1 MEKEVEGKRKIDEIL
16 ERLGIDLKVLEEE
29 QIKLRKGLQLKDT
42 FDKESIN
49 VVAGCDNAYF
59 DNKIISAIVVVDENF
74 EILEEKFAVGKAGFP
89 YVPGFLAYRELPIML
104 ECYKKIENVPDLFI
118 IDGNGI
124 LHPREFGLA
133 SHFGLSVNKPTI
145 GVAKSLTLGEIK
157 GEDIYVDK
165 KILGKCVMTK
175 EGSKP
180 IYVSQGNMI
189 SLKTAVDTVK
199 KYIKQPHKLPEP
211 LFLAH
216 HFADKIRE
224 ELGRKSES

>member
-1 MEKEVEGKRKIDEIL
+1 MEKEVEGKKKIDEIL
-16 ERLGIDLKVLEEE
+16 ERMGIDLKVLEEE
-29 QIKLRKGLQLKDT
+29 QIKLRKLLELKDN
-42 FDKESIN
+42 FKIEN
-49 VVAGCDNAYF
+49 VKVVAGCDNAYF
-59 DNKIISAIVVVDENF
+59 DNKIISAIVVIDENF

-118 IDGNGI
+118 IDGNGL

-145 GVAKSLTLGEIK
+145 GISKNLILGEAK
-157 GEDIYVDK
+157 DNKIYVGK
-165 KILGKCVMTK
+165 KILAEQVATK

-189 SLKTAVDTVK
+189 SLNTAVDVVK

-224 ELGRKSES
+224 ELGRKSEE